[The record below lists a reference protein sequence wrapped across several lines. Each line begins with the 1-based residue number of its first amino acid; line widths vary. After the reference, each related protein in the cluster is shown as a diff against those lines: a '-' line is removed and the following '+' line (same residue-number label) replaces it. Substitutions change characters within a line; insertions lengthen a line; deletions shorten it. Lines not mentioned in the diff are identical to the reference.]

1 MSKETLVTRKNEI
14 IAAQEKLVIA
24 AMEAKVWS
32 PAQETEYTNLTN
44 EIKNLDTTIA
54 RFDAV
59 AASKKAQSEAGS
71 DVFVPNTDGKSEKK
85 GFSAAYNTAFW
96 NYIRTR
102 KFDNSALSEA
112 GTAAD
117 GSYLVPTMTDPTI
130 PALAVIEASARKLSQ
145 VITTEMDIKL
155 PYQASKTVAAA
166 KSESTDEGTNAFP
179 TNVPTFNT
187 TTLSAYMAG
196 DSVAVSWELLQDVG
210 ALAAF
215 VTADLNRAV
224 FNYEE
229 NKFINGSGSGEPLGY
244 LNGVSTPR
252 SASLSID
259 SVLDLTGDL
268 NKAYYANAKF
278 LGNRQTL
285 IALIK
290 AQIAANQF
298 QTFITFDADGTMRL
312 LGYEVN
318 FSSDMPVYAA
328 SPAVDGSLLFGDFA
342 AGWVIGDRGGSAIRA
357 KVLDQVAALNGQTV
371 VLGYRRTDQRCRIQE
386 AVRALS
392 ITG

>member
-71 DVFVPNTDGKSEKK
+71 DVFVPNTDGKSAKK
-85 GFSAAYNTAFW
+85 VFSAEYNTAFW